1 MRLWPKLGM
10 PHFCGGS
17 ILWSVAFTRAECGS
31 CAVIFLKGR
40 AFWQT
45 LGGSSGCQR
54 FRNFWSLDLFCGGRE
69 PTWRQASLA
78 ASGQRDLRQF
88 EFSDPPNSMWEFL
101 CASIQWC
108 SAARDIKVSILKWI
122 FNPNISG
129 FWQLLQQYQISCDFP
144 FSFQVLKKGTPL
156 WSWWYT
162 VRGALSLFFHQQT
175 TDRWKYFKLLKNQ
188 VNNN

>member
-1 MRLWPKLGM
+1 MICGFYLCRVWLMCGNFSKGARILANPWGFLGLPEIQEFLVVRFVLW
-10 PHFCGGS
+10 
-17 ILWSVAFTRAECGS
+17 
-31 CAVIFLKGR
+31 
-40 AFWQT
+40 
-45 LGGSSGCQR
+45 
-54 FRNFWSLDLFCGGRE
+54 GRE

-108 SAARDIKVSILKWI
+108 SAARDIKVSILKWT
-122 FNPNISG
+122 FNLNISG